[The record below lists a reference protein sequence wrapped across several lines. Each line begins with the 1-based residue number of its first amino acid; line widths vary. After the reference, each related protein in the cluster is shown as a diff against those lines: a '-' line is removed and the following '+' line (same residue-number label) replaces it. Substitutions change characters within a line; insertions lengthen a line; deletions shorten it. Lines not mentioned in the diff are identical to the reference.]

1 MVPRPDRRAARAR
14 ALTEADA
21 LAVAASFGIDVAGAS
36 AAALSGGWSNEI
48 VRVDARGGR
57 YVVRRYGRLHVTR
70 EAIAFE
76 HAIAAH
82 AARTMP
88 EIVAPL
94 RDADGRTIA
103 TAPDGGMVGVFPY
116 VEGTTG
122 ANDLR
127 TARAAA
133 RVLARFHRA
142 MHDVHVASG
151 MRSTRFLGILPWL
164 RERFARFAGD
174 PLVARA
180 IDWSELIT
188 AVSAAAVRA
197 AAHAAALPHVVV
209 HGDPNPANFV
219 SAEPGAIRALID
231 FDFAHETERVY
242 DLGVFLDEFARDG
255 FAARLDVARVAP
267 LLAAY
272 AEAAPLSASERELVP
287 EAMVRHAATLV
298 WYVVTRHGERV
309 PGDVGGA
316 PVYAARVRE
325 IAAHADA
332 IREAARG

>member
-1 MVPRPDRRAARAR
+1 M
-14 ALTEADA
+14 
-21 LAVAASFGIDVAGAS
+21 
-36 AAALSGGWSNEI
+36 
-48 VRVDARGGR
+48 
-57 YVVRRYGRLHVTR
+57 RRYGRLHVTR
-70 EAIAFE
+70 EAISFE
-76 HAIAAH
+76 HAITAH

-88 EIVAPL
+88 EIAAPL
-94 RDADGRTIA
+94 RDANGRTIV
-103 TAPDGGMVGVFPY
+103 TAPEGGMVAVFPY
-116 VEGTTG
+116 VDGTTG
-122 ANDLR
+122 ANDVR

-164 RERFARFAGD
+164 RERFARFAAD

-188 AVSAAAVRA
+188 AVSAATVRTV
-197 AAHAAALPHVVV
+197 AHAAALPHVVV

-219 SAEPGAIRALID
+219 SAKSGLIRGLID
-231 FDFAHETERVY
+231 FDFAHETERIY
-242 DLGVFLDEFARDG
+242 DVGVFLDEFARDG
-255 FAARLDVARVAP
+255 FGAPLDLSRIAP

-272 AEAAPLSASERELVP
+272 AEAAPLTVRERELVP
-287 EAMVRHAATLV
+287 EAMTRHGATLV
-298 WYVVTRHGERV
+298 WYVVTRHGERA

-332 IREAARG
+332 IREAARA